1 MPKVVNRDER
11 RRTIA
16 SALLRLAAREGL
28 AAVSVRSV
36 AAESGVSAGAVQKYF
51 PSKEDMILLAL
62 ELTEDRLER
71 RYAALPENADIGEYL
86 RQSLPL
92 DEERREEAIV
102 LTAFTAAAANRPDW
116 AKFLAE
122 GYASIQDTTAALL
135 RTAQSAG
142 LLPEDHDA
150 DALAAGLTALSDGFT
165 SRILQL
171 APGSPEIDRLLT
183 ALDISARALLGLGAA

>member
-1 MPKVVNRDER
+1 MVDRDER

-28 AAVSVRSV
+28 EAVSVRSV

-51 PSKEDMILLAL
+51 PSKEDMILRAL
-62 ELTEDRLER
+62 EITEERLER
-71 RYAALPENADIGEYL
+71 RYAALPEDAGIVDHL
-86 RQSLPL
+86 HQSLPL

-102 LTAFTAAAANRPDW
+102 VTAFTAGAANRPDW

-122 GYASIQDTTAALL
+122 GYAAIQETTAALL
-135 RTAQSAG
+135 REAQASG
-142 LLPEDHDA
+142 LIPADRPA

-165 SRILQL
+165 SRMLQL
-171 APGSPEIDRLLT
+171 PPDSPEIDRLLD
-183 ALDISARALLGLGAA
+183 ALDVSAHALLGLP